1 MLATPYPLKRIVA
14 LYNDREYF
22 RSLRR
27 LALPIIVQQFI
38 LSGLNMVNVVLIG
51 QKGDAAV
58 AAVGLANQ
66 VFFLLNLVHF
76 GIISGAAMFT
86 AQFWGKGDVTNLRRV
101 LGLCLV
107 LSIAA
112 SLVFL
117 SLVQFIPAK
126 ILGVYSNDPVV
137 IELCSQYLKIFS
149 WTFIFFAITFSYAL
163 ILRSTGDV
171 RTPTFISVTALSLST
186 LLAYGLIFGKFGLP
200 EMGLQGA
207 ALAALIA
214 RAVECTLLLVVT
226 YSMKSPVAA
235 SLKELFSFN
244 LQFLGRVLKPVIP
257 VVFNEIFWALGIT
270 SYNVIYGH
278 IGTDAFAAM
287 SIVATI
293 DQMALVIFQ
302 GVAHATAVMVG
313 TRIGAGEEESAH
325 LYAGR
330 SLGVGIIL
338 GVLVGAILLLLRA
351 PLLSLYKVTT
361 DVSISAYHVLTI
373 ISLFLWM
380 RFNNM
385 AIVVGILRSGGDTRF
400 SLVLDGII
408 IWIVGVPLSA
418 LGAFVFHLPVHWVYL
433 CAMSEETAKWILG
446 LYRYASRK
454 WIHNLALAV

>member
-1 MLATPYPLKRIVA
+1 MVAIPYPLKRIVDF
-14 LYNDREYF
+14 YRDREYF
-22 RSLRR
+22 HSLRR

-58 AAVGLANQ
+58 AAVGLVNQ

-86 AQFWGKGDVTNLRRV
+86 AQFWGKGDIPNLRRV
-101 LGLCLV
+101 LGLCLA
-107 LSIAA
+107 LSITASVIFFLAA
-112 SLVFL
+112 QLM
-117 SLVQFIPAK
+117 PAQ
-126 ILGVYSNDPVV
+126 ILGLYSSDPAV
-137 IELCSQYLKIFS
+137 IELGSQYLRIFA

-163 ILRSTGDV
+163 VLRSTGDV
-171 RTPTFISVTALSLST
+171 RTPTFISVAALSLST
-186 LLAYGLIFGKFGLP
+186 LLAYGLIFGTFGLP
-200 EMGLQGA
+200 EMGIQGA

-214 RAVECTLLLVVT
+214 RGVECALLLIVT
-226 YSMKSPVAA
+226 YASKSPVAA
-235 SLKELFSFN
+235 SLSELFDFS
-244 LQFLGRVLKPVIP
+244 LPFLGKVLKPIVP

-270 SYNVIYGH
+270 SYNIIYGH

-293 DQMALVIFQ
+293 DQMALVVFQ

-313 TRIGAGEEESAH
+313 NRIGGGEEEIAH
-325 LYAGR
+325 RYAGR
-330 SLGVGIIL
+330 SIGLGLIGGLLVGIL
-338 GVLVGAILLLLRA
+338 LLLLRA
-351 PLLSLYKVTT
+351 PILSLYKVTP
-361 DVSISAYHVLTI
+361 DVLYSAYRVLTI

-400 SLVLDGII
+400 SLFLDGII

-433 CAMSEETAKWILG
+433 FAMSEETAKWILG
-446 LYRYASRK
+446 LHRYISRK

>member
-1 MLATPYPLKRIVA
+1 MLTLPYPLKRVAA
-14 LYNDREYF
+14 LYHDREYF
-22 RSLRR
+22 RSLRH

-58 AAVGLANQ
+58 AAVGIANQ

-86 AQFWGKGDVTNLRRV
+86 AQFWGKRDVTNLRRV
-101 LGLCLV
+101 LGLCLA
-107 LSIAA
+107 LSSTA
-112 SLVFL
+112 SLIFL
-117 SLVQFIPAK
+117 LLVQWRPAQ
-126 ILGVYSNDPVV
+126 ILGLYSSDPAV
-137 IELCSQYLKIFS
+137 IELCSQYLRIFS

-163 ILRSTGDV
+163 VLRSTGDV
-171 RTPTFISVTALSLST
+171 RTPTVISVTALSLST
-186 LLAYGLIFGKFGLP
+186 LLSYGLIFGKFGLP
-200 EMGLQGA
+200 EMGLEGA

-214 RAVECTLLLVVT
+214 RAVECVLLLIVT
-226 YSMKSPVAA
+226 YAMKSPVAA
-235 SLKELFSFN
+235 SLKELFS
-244 LQFLGRVLKPVIP
+244 LDLPFLRRVLKPVIP
-257 VVFNEIFWALGIT
+257 VVLNEIFWALGIT

-313 TRIGAGEEESAH
+313 NRIGAGEEEEAH

-330 SLGVGIIL
+330 SLGLGIIM
-338 GVLVGAILLLLRA
+338 GVLVGATLLLLRA
-351 PLLSLYKVTT
+351 PILSLYNVTA
-361 DVSISAYHVLTI
+361 DVTLSAYRVLTI

-385 AIVVGILRSGGDTRF
+385 AIVVGILRSGGDTHF

-408 IWIVGVPLSA
+408 IWVVGVPLSA

-433 CAMSEETAKWILG
+433 CAMSEETTKWILG
-446 LYRYASRK
+446 LHRYVSRK